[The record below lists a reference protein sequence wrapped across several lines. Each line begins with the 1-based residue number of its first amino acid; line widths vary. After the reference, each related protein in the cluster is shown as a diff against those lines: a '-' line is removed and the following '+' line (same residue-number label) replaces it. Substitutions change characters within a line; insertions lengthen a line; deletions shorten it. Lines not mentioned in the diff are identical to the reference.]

1 MARYEKTTK
10 NVKFAGMKTVY
21 ANTTNRKLTQWGC
34 TISVILGIGL
44 FVLYILYR
52 DASLG
57 NLLLIA
63 SYGLFQG
70 SLFYG
75 MYKLKAYEIDD
86 EEGTITDF
94 DIKKHPL
101 YISQLQSATY
111 KESKRG
117 RFRSLFLHD
126 EGVAFMDIRTS
137 KEKADQIVAQLLRLN
152 PEIEVKHA
160 HYL

>member
-57 NLLLIA
+57 TLLLIA

-75 MYKLKAYEIDD
+75 MYKLLKKIQ
-86 EEGTITDF
+86 IRNLKLLF
-94 DIKKHPL
+94 IQLDI
-101 YISQLQSATY
+101 
-111 KESKRG
+111 E
-117 RFRSLFLHD
+117 
-126 EGVAFMDIRTS
+126 
-137 KEKADQIVAQLLRLN
+137 
-152 PEIEVKHA
+152 
-160 HYL
+160 